1 MVAQSFLILSLYSDI
16 CPYIQSKKVLRAIE
30 KEKASAPDTSR
41 DARIA
46 QLEAENES
54 LRHQIAQLKHKIEA
68 SQGSQKPK
76 PAPAPAPAPAPPPQ
90 QTYHSQQ
97 QHYREPGLVGGA
109 ARGAAG
115 GAVKGA
121 IAGAILPGMSAADG
135 AAAGAAVGATTGG
148 LRAVARRRQF

>member
-1 MVAQSFLILSLYSDI
+1 MVAQSFLILSLDSDI

-30 KEKASAPDTSR
+30 AEKASAPDTSR

-76 PAPAPAPAPAPPPQ
+76 PAPAPAPPPQ
-90 QTYHSQQ
+90 QTHHSQQ
-97 QHYREPGLVGGA
+97 QHYHEPGLVGGA

-121 IAGAILPGMSAADG
+121 IAGAIIPGMSARDG

-148 LRAVARRRQF
+148 LRAVARRRRF